1 MDMNDMIRKKRDGG
15 KLTKKEIDD
24 FITGITSGEIPDYQ
38 TSAFLMAVFFMHMD
52 EEETFLLTDA
62 MMHSGAVADLSDIP
76 GIKTDKH
83 STGGVGDKTTLIAA
97 PIAAAAGVP
106 VAKMSGRGLGYTGGT
121 IDKLEAIPGFRT
133 KLTMTEFKSLVKENG
148 IAVMGQTE
156 DIAKA
161 DKILYALR
169 DVTSTIED
177 PSLIASSIMSKKL
190 ASGSDAILLD
200 VKCGDGAFMH
210 TRGSAEQLADILVK
224 MGVSAGRR
232 TAAIISNMSQPLGN
246 AVGNSLEVAEAIDVL
261 KGKGPADITEISTML
276 AGAMIYLGCKA
287 KTPEEGYAAAEEI
300 INSGAGLA
308 KFRKFV
314 SAQGGD
320 PAITE
325 DVTIMG
331 TAAASIEL
339 VSDTDGIVQDLS
351 AEKTGEASQHTGAGR
366 ATKESDIDLD
376 AGILLRKKAG
386 DAVKKGETLAVL
398 YGDEEKIQCAA
409 KELRDAYFIGQKQP
423 SPRKLILEKL
433 GL

>member
-1 MDMNDMIRKKRDGG
+1 MRMYDIIQKKRDGYA
-15 KLTKKEIDD
+15 LSDEEIKF
-24 FITGITSGEIPDYQ
+24 FIDGYTDGSIPDYQ
-38 TSAFLMAVFFMHMD
+38 ASAFTMAVYFKGM
-52 EEETFLLTDA
+52 TDA
-62 MMHSGAVADLSDIP
+62 ETVALTLAMAHSGDMVDLSCIH
-76 GIKTDKH
+76 GVTCDKH

-224 MGVSAGRR
+224 MGVSAGRCR
-232 TAAIISNMSQPLGN
+232 EFS
-246 AVGNSLEVAEAIDVL
+246 
-261 KGKGPADITEISTML
+261 
-276 AGAMIYLGCKA
+276 
-287 KTPEEGYAAAEEI
+287 
-300 INSGAGLA
+300 
-308 KFRKFV
+308 
-314 SAQGGD
+314 
-320 PAITE
+320 
-325 DVTIMG
+325 
-331 TAAASIEL
+331 
-339 VSDTDGIVQDLS
+339 
-351 AEKTGEASQHTGAGR
+351 
-366 ATKESDIDLD
+366 
-376 AGILLRKKAG
+376 
-386 DAVKKGETLAVL
+386 
-398 YGDEEKIQCAA
+398 
-409 KELRDAYFIGQKQP
+409 
-423 SPRKLILEKL
+423 
-433 GL
+433 